1 MKIDDRMLQY
11 EIGKHLPKSPVGE
24 TEKPVE
30 KQVPDGSVSKESSPP
45 GGGDTIVHLSDTS
58 REATREA
65 QRIKDIIAAAPD
77 VREDRVAELKAKIDS
92 GNYRMDADAVADK
105 LVDAFFEDL
114 T

>member
-45 GGGDTIVHLSDTS
+45 AGDAIVHLSDTS

-92 GNYRMDADAVADK
+92 DNYRMDADAVADK